1 MTRPRIAVVSPFLD
15 RRHGTERA
23 MVECISRLAED
34 FEFQI
39 YSNRVEDLDL
49 ARVAWHRVPAL
60 PGPHLIS
67 YLWWFYANR
76 LWRWRDRRFR
86 GLVPEIVF
94 SPGVN
99 CLDADAIVVHIV
111 FREFYRLTRDEL
123 RLPRVPIWSWPRAIH
138 RKLYYRLIIALERR
152 VYSNPLVR
160 LAAVS
165 KFAAE
170 QLRSCFGRTD
180 VAVIPNAVDHDLF
193 HLPVRLSRR
202 AAARAQFNFLDSDF
216 VLLLIGNDW
225 KKKGLRCLLEAA
237 ALCQY
242 PSLRILV
249 VGSDDRRP
257 HQNLAQTLGIARQVN
272 FASPSTDPMHF
283 YSASDA
289 YAGPSLEDSFGLP
302 VAEAMACGLPV
313 ITSRHAGVSE
323 FITDGTDG
331 FILEDSTDAR
341 GLETLIRRL
350 VEDPDLCQRVGEAA
364 VRATQSLTWDN
375 NAAAVR
381 DFLTQTL
388 LAVRARRSSPARA

>member
-152 VYSNPLVR
+152 VYSNPLVH

-272 FASPSTDPMHF
+272 FASPATDPMHF